1 MEILSLGEKIKRRRK
16 ELDMTLKDLA
26 KDRITPGQISL
37 VESGRSNPS
46 MDLLEYLSVNLH
58 TSVEYLME
66 SEESQAEKISTYYS
80 QVAESY
86 ILSGEYSLGESYIEK
101 ALIYAE
107 KYNLEYRKA
116 KILSLRGKIST
127 FKGEIALAQQFF
139 LSSNVIFIKN
149 NNYEEIVETFLNL
162 GKITINLKAYHSAG
176 SYLKQAEK
184 VYIDN
189 KIGNDYMLGEIYYY
203 ISIIYF
209 AMEDEEKSN
218 KYACLAKDKFKQ
230 IYNREEYAK
239 TLLHISEEY
248 NENGDLVNAIKY
260 SNKTLKIYEE
270 INKLK
275 NLSYIENNLGKIFYN
290 FEKTEEAFKHFEI
303 ANGFAPNCDD
313 DLLIETSLNI
323 CKNHLKL
330 KNIDKCEMLLDE
342 IIGKIKQG
350 NIDKMIE
357 YNLIKYRLY
366 TIKDDFENAE
376 RMLNESYLIAKDGG
390 LLQKAGEIAIILGKY
405 YMDNK
410 KVEEATRYLDQGVSL
425 FKEVG
430 VLQN

>member
-1 MEILSLGEKIKRRRK
+1 MDILSLGEKIKKRRK

-46 MDLLEYLSVNLH
+46 MDLLEYLSVNLQ

-86 ILSGEYSLGESYIEK
+86 VLSGEYDKGEKYIEE
-101 ALIYAE
+101 ALAYAE

-127 FKGEIALAQQFF
+127 FKGEISLAQQFF

-162 GKITINLKAYHSAG
+162 GKITINLKSYHSAS

-189 KIGNDYMLGEIYYY
+189 QVGNDYMLGEIYYY

-209 AMEDEEKSN
+209 SMEDEENAN
-218 KYACLAKDKFKQ
+218 KYACMAKEKLMQ
-230 IYNREEYAK
+230 IYDRDRYAK
-239 TLLHISEEY
+239 SLLHISEEY
-248 NENGDLVNAIKY
+248 NTSGDLASAIKY
-260 SNKTLKIYEE
+260 SNKSLKIYEE
-270 INKLK
+270 INRLK
-275 NLSYIENNLGKIFYN
+275 NLSVVENNLGKIFYN
-290 FEKTEEAFKHFEI
+290 FEEIEESFKHFKI
-303 ANGFAPNCDD
+303 ANKLAQNYDD
-313 DLLIETSLNI
+313 DIEIETSLNI
-323 CKNHLKL
+323 CKNHIKL
-330 KNIDKCEMLLDE
+330 KNIDKCEDLLEE
-342 IIGKIKQG
+342 IKTKIKNSNKEQ
-350 NIDKMIE
+350 IIE
-357 YNLIKYRLY
+357 YNLIKYRIF
-366 TIKDDFENAE
+366 TIKEE
-376 RMLNESYLIAKDGG
+376 YEKVESILLESYYIAKDAE

-405 YMDNK
+405 FMDNK
-410 KVEEATRYLDQGVSL
+410 KVEEATKYLDEGVNL
-425 FKEVG
+425 FKELG
-430 VLQN
+430 VL